1 MGHGMVFALNA
12 CWSTLGSLVRD
23 KNRRLVFEPRA
34 ALVYPP
40 KRPLFSSS
48 TCCFYFY
55 PPTYACRLSNPV
67 LLVYVAD
74 ARRRGGC
81 VLFFSAFW
89 DGLRATGRII
99 RIAMVAR
106 RWDTHACWC
115 SLVVYK
121 WQLHISIY
129 SIIRD
134 SPPSCDYLRNVYL
147 DENSLCLWA
156 HAVQST
162 SSLVMEPRKIR
173 S

>member
-55 PPTYACRLSNPV
+55 PPTYACRLSTPV

-74 ARRRGGC
+74 ARRKGGR
-81 VLFFSAFW
+81 VLFFSAF
-89 DGLRATGRII
+89 LGRVTSNGSDHSDSYGSSQVGYPCMLVFPC
-99 RIAMVAR
+99 RLQMAIA
-106 RWDTHACWC
+106 
-115 SLVVYK
+115 
-121 WQLHISIY
+121 HIHIQYY
-129 SIIRD
+129 S
-134 SPPSCDYLRNVYL
+134 
-147 DENSLCLWA
+147 
-156 HAVQST
+156 
-162 SSLVMEPRKIR
+162 
-173 S
+173 